1 MAAAWT
7 DAETFKLIELW
18 GDQSVQEELEG
29 CKKNSKVFSRLS
41 DQMRTAGYERTL
53 AQCRDKIKKL
63 KGDYRKVKDA
73 NKQTGNKR
81 KKSKFYEK
89 MNEILHDKHSVT
101 PPIILDTSSSTSA
114 VESSNDDVDEIPETD
129 LEEEAAEESLTGKEP
144 SKDEGEDTAASG
156 AKEGVDTVA
165 SVAKEKGSN
174 EDIKPQIAGIKR
186 KKHVKIDKMEKVID
200 KMCDKIS
207 SQQGESDRI
216 FAELEEKR
224 MKLEHEMLKMQQ
236 DRQREESERAERQRR
251 EDREFQL
258 KLFSMLYGRQQ
269 SNAPV
274 FSGQQYHYPSSGY
287 CASSES
293 DYYNDPDY
301 RIDGNYHD
309 VD

>member
-7 DAETFKLIELW
+7 DAEAFKLIELW

-29 CKKNSKVFSRLS
+29 CKKNSKIFSKLS
-41 DQMRTAGYERTL
+41 DQMRAAGYERTL

-63 KGDYRKVKDA
+63 KSEYRKVKDA
-73 NKQTGNKR
+73 NKQIGNKR

-89 MNEILHDKHSVT
+89 INEILHDKHSVT
-101 PPIILDTSSSTSA
+101 PPIILDTSASSST
-114 VESSNDDVDEIPETD
+114 VESSNEEVDEIPETD
-129 LEEEAAEESLTGKEP
+129 LEDEAAEESLTGKEP
-144 SKDEGEDTAASG
+144 SKDDGKDT
-156 AKEGVDTVA
+156 TV

-174 EDIKPQIAGIKR
+174 TEDVKPGFAGIKR

-224 MKLEHEMLKMQQ
+224 MKLEHEMLRMQQ

-258 KLFSMLYGRQQ
+258 KLFSLLYGRQQ
-269 SNAPV
+269 SNSPV
-274 FSGQQYHYPSSGY
+274 LSGQQYHYPSSGY
-287 CASSES
+287 CASSEGEYYS
-293 DYYNDPDY
+293 DTDY
-301 RIDGNYHD
+301 RLDGNYHGID
-309 VD
+309 KSL